1 MSLCV
6 RIQRTEDARMKCCDL
21 TAGKLRH
28 SIAFERETRTAD
40 GGGGSTIVWAKIAA
54 VSAFVKPMSGSESVQ
69 AQRLDARI
77 THRVF
82 IRYRNDL
89 LTSDRINFGGRLM
102 QIRALI
108 NLEERNKWLEIH
120 AEEGVAT

>member
-1 MSLCV
+1 V
-6 RIQRTEDARMKCCDL
+6 KCCDL
-21 TAGKLRH
+21 YAGKLRH
-28 SIAFERETRTAD
+28 SIVFERETRTAD
-40 GGGGSTIVWAKIAA
+40 GAGGSSIVWGTVAT
-54 VSAFVKPMSGSESVQ
+54 VRAFVRPMSGSESVH
-69 AQRLDARI
+69 AQRLEARI

-89 LTSDRINFGGRLM
+89 LTSDRISFGGRLM

-108 NLEERNKWLEIH
+108 NLEERNRWLEIH